1 MQYTKVSRST
11 TLKFNE
17 LFIDVKIHGLS
28 SHLIEK
34 REDIVTG
41 NGLLENDDI
50 ECIYHTKK
58 AKSHSLKLQDK
69 STSAILEITASNVT
83 TTFYQRKH
91 DLDENNIQPYVE
103 EAKSENDA
111 DDNPLRE
118 DDKGEEEKQDADGTD
133 SAQD

>member
-28 SHLIEK
+28 QHLIVK

-58 AKSHSLKLQDK
+58 NKSHSLKLQDK
-69 STSAILEITASNVT
+69 STSAILEITSSNVT
-83 TTFYQRKH
+83 TTFYQPKH
-91 DLDENNIQPYVE
+91 DLDENDIQPYVE
-103 EAKSENDA
+103 EA
-111 DDNPLRE
+111 LRE